1 MLHML
6 VASRLPAHL
15 VLAARAMTMTFRLRW
30 REASA
35 AFFERPLNRV
45 RLGYAAWLFGVFC
58 YFLPAATWSP
68 VSRFNLTRAIVEQ
81 RTLSI
86 DSFADST
93 GDRALYAGHWYSD
106 KAPLPA
112 LLALPAYQLYHIM
125 DRARGKAPAYEARGT
140 PERPAMRLTVNR
152 SFQRGLYVCSLSTVA
167 LSGVALGLILFELL
181 RRRMTSSS
189 ALWGSAATLL
199 CTCIFPYATGFY
211 GHVMAGALL
220 TGGALFLDPL
230 WPSQAWPSQPEAD
243 GTTATEAPRVPSAPS
258 WARAAGAGACLTA
271 AVGCE
276 YLAAVPALV
285 LALAML
291 AYHRR
296 EHWPR
301 WVLGM
306 GLGALGP
313 GLIIGAYHH
322 ACFGAPWR
330 TGYSFI
336 SNARFAAGHATGF
349 LGIRLPRLDALSGLL
364 FGRFRGLFYVA
375 PLTLL
380 LTIGVLA
387 RARQK
392 DGAALGG
399 VLAFIA
405 LLLVNSSYY
414 MWWGGAAAGPRHLVP
429 VLGFLALGLP
439 WVLAHRWSRWAL
451 VALGAVSAV
460 NMLVIAG
467 VGLEAPERGDVL
479 IDFAYARLL
488 QGRLSAIAGA
498 SNLGLEFGVVRGG
511 TLGPLLVWMLAG
523 AHILSRQ
530 MHELIASPRL
540 ART

>member
-1 MLHML
+1 MISP
-6 VASRLPAHL
+6 SRW
-15 VLAARAMTMTFRLRW
+15 TEST
-30 REASA
+30 A
-35 AFFERPLNRV
+35 AFFERPLQRL
-45 RLGYAAWLFGVFC
+45 RLGYAAWLFGMFC

-68 VSRFNLTRAIVEQ
+68 VSRFNVTRAIVEQ
-81 RTLSI
+81 GTLSI

-93 GDRALYAGHWYSD
+93 GDRALHDGHWYSD

-112 LLALPAYQLYHIM
+112 LLALPAYQAYHLL

-140 PERPAMRLTVNR
+140 AERPAARLTVNR

-181 RRRMTSSS
+181 RRRVSTSQ

-199 CTCIFPYATGFY
+199 CTCIFPYSTGFY
-211 GHVMAGALL
+211 GHVMAGTFL
-220 TGGALFLDPL
+220 TAAAWLLDPHER
-230 WPSQAWPSQPEAD
+230 AN
-243 GTTATEAPRVPSAPS
+243 GSAPPT
-258 WARAAGAGACLTA
+258 WGRAAGAGACLTA

-285 LALAML
+285 LGLALL

-296 EHWPR
+296 DTWLR
-301 WVLGM
+301 WLLGM
-306 GLGALGP
+306 ALGALGP
-313 GLIIGAYHH
+313 AAIIGAYH
-322 ACFGAPWR
+322 AVCFGAPWR

-336 SNARFAAGHATGF
+336 VNARFAAGHASGF
-349 LGIRLPRLDALSGLL
+349 LGIRWPRPEALAGLL

-375 PLTLL
+375 PVTLL
-380 LTIGVLA
+380 LLVGVLA

-392 DGAALGG
+392 DAAALAAA
-399 VLAFIA
+399 LAFLA
-405 LLLVNSSYY
+405 LLLVNASYY

-429 VLGFLALGLP
+429 VLGLLALGLP
-439 WVLAHRWSRWAL
+439 WVLEYRWARWAL
-451 VALGAVSAV
+451 FALGAVSAA

-479 IDFAYARLL
+479 FDFAYARLL

-498 SNLGLEFGVVRGG
+498 SNLGLEFGIVRGG
-511 TLGPLLVWMLAG
+511 TLGPLLVWMLGG

-530 MHELIASPRL
+530 MHELLGAPRL
-540 ART
+540 AQT

>member
-1 MLHML
+1 MISP
-6 VASRLPAHL
+6 SRWTESTA
-15 VLAARAMTMTFRLRW
+15 
-30 REASA
+30 E
-35 AFFERPLNRV
+35 FFERPLQRL

-68 VSRFNLTRAIVEQ
+68 VSRFNVTRAIVEQ
-81 RTLSI
+81 GTLSI

-93 GDRALYAGHWYSD
+93 GDRAFHDGHWYSD

-112 LLALPAYQLYHIM
+112 LLALPAYQAYHIL
-125 DRARGKAPAYEARGT
+125 DRARGKAPSYEARGT
-140 PERPAMRLTVNR
+140 AERPAARITVNR

-181 RRRMTSSS
+181 RRRVSTPQ

-211 GHVMAGALL
+211 GHVMAGAFLAAGVWLL
-220 TGGALFLDPL
+220 DAHERPESPITAVETGGD
-230 WPSQAWPSQPEAD
+230 
-243 GTTATEAPRVPSAPS
+243 VPPT
-258 WARAAGAGACLTA
+258 WGRAAGAGACLTA

-285 LALAML
+285 IALAML
-291 AYHRR
+291 ARHPRAS
-296 EHWPR
+296 WPR

-306 GLGALGP
+306 LAGALGP
-313 GLIIGAYHH
+313 GLIIGAYHSV
-322 ACFGAPWR
+322 CFGAPWR

-336 SNARFAAGHATGF
+336 VNSRFAAGHASGF
-349 LGIRLPRLDALSGLL
+349 LGIRLPRIEAIGGLL

-375 PLTLL
+375 PVALL
-380 LTIGVLA
+380 LLIGALA
-387 RARQK
+387 RARQR
-392 DGAALGG
+392 DGAALAG
-399 VLAFIA
+399 VLAFVA

-429 VLGFLALGLP
+429 VIGLLALGVP
-439 WVLAHRWSRWAL
+439 WVMAQRWSRWAL
-451 VALGAVSAV
+451 VVLGGVSAL

-479 IDFAYARLL
+479 FDFAYARLL
-488 QGRLSAIAGA
+488 QGRLSSIAGA
-498 SNLGLEFGVVRGG
+498 SNLGLEFGLVRGG
-511 TLGPLLVWMLAG
+511 TLGPLLVWMLGG

-530 MHELIASPRL
+530 VHELLGAPRL
-540 ART
+540 AET

>member
-1 MLHML
+1 M
-6 VASRLPAHL
+6 
-15 VLAARAMTMTFRLRW
+15 MTSLRLRW
-30 REASA
+30 RVSST
-35 AFFERPLNRV
+35 AFFERPLNRL

-86 DSFADST
+86 DAFADNT

-112 LLALPAYQLYHIM
+112 LLALPAYQAYHLM

-140 PERPAMRLTVNR
+140 VERPAMRLTVNR

-167 LSGVALGLILFELL
+167 MSGVALGLILFELL
-181 RRRMTSSS
+181 RRRMSTSS

-199 CTCIFPYATGFY
+199 CTSIFPYATGFY
-211 GHVMAGALL
+211 GHVMAGAFLAGAALL
-220 TGGALFLDPL
+220 LDP
-230 WPSQAWPSQPEAD
+230 ARDAIEPEQQGHD
-243 GTTATEAPRVPSAPS
+243 GAEREPS
-258 WARAAGAGACLTA
+258 WARALGAGACLAA

-285 LALAML
+285 LALALL

-296 EHWPR
+296 EHRLR
-301 WVLGM
+301 WLLGM
-306 GLGALGP
+306 LLGGLGP
-313 GLIIGAYHH
+313 GLIIGAYHY

-336 SNARFAAGHATGF
+336 ANARFAAGHATGL
-349 LGIRLPRLDALSGLL
+349 LGIRVPKLAALAGLL
-364 FGRFRGLFYVA
+364 FGRFRGLFYIA
-375 PLTLL
+375 PVTLL
-380 LTIGVLA
+380 LFVGVLA
-387 RARQK
+387 RARLK
-392 DGAALGG
+392 DGVALGG
-399 VLAFIA
+399 ALAFIA

-429 VLGFLALGLP
+429 VLAFLGLGLP
-439 WVLAHRWSRWAL
+439 WVWAQRWSRWAL
-451 VALGAVSAV
+451 FALGAVSAL

-467 VGLEAPERGDVL
+467 VGLEAPERGDLL

-488 QGRLSAIAGA
+488 QGRLSSIAGA
-498 SNLGLEFGVVRGG
+498 SNLGLELGIVRGG
-511 TLGPLLVWMLAG
+511 TLGPLIVWMLAG
-523 AHILSRQ
+523 AHILGRQ
-530 MHELIASPRL
+530 MRELVVAPILVARLHGIDGNFAAPDGARASKFPTNGDL
-540 ART
+540 

>member
-1 MLHML
+1 
-6 VASRLPAHL
+6 
-15 VLAARAMTMTFRLRW
+15 MTMTFRSRW
-30 REASA
+30 RESGA
-35 AFFERPLNRV
+35 AFLERPLNRV

-125 DRARGKAPAYEARGT
+125 DVARGKAPAYEARGT
-140 PERPAMRLTVNR
+140 RERPAMRLTVNR

-181 RRRMTSSS
+181 RRRMPSSS

-199 CTCIFPYATGFY
+199 CTSIFPYATGFY
-211 GHVMAGALL
+211 GHVMAGAFL
-220 TGGALFLDPL
+220 TGGALLLDPLLPRFLDQSCLDPPFLDPS
-230 WPSQAWPSQPEAD
+230 WHATGRQPND
-243 GTTATEAPRVPSAPS
+243 TAATLAGAPS

-291 AYHRR
+291 AHHRR
-296 EHWPR
+296 EHWLR
-301 WVLGM
+301 WLLGM

-313 GLIIGAYHH
+313 GLIIAAYHY

-330 TGYSFI
+330 TGYSYI
-336 SNARFAAGHATGF
+336 ENARFAAGHATGF
-349 LGIRLPRLDALSGLL
+349 LGIRVPRLDALSGLL

-375 PLTLL
+375 PVTLL
-380 LTIGVLA
+380 LFVGVLA
-387 RARQK
+387 RARQR

-399 VLAFIA
+399 LLAFIS
-405 LLLVNSSYY
+405 LLLVNASYY

-439 WVLAHRWSRWAL
+439 WIWAHGWSRWAL
-451 VALGAVSAV
+451 MALGAVSAV

-523 AHILSRQ
+523 AHVLSRQ
-530 MHELIASPRL
+530 MHELIGSPQL